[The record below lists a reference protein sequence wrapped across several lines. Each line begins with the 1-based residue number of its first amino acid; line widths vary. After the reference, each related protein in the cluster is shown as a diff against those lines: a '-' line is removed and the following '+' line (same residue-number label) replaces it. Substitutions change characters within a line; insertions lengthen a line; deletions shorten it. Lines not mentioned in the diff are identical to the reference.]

1 MTPQYQ
7 ALVQTLKRLPGLGYR
22 SAEKVALHLLVE
34 NTKSA
39 HDLVESLN
47 QAKSVLGPCENC
59 GNLAE
64 SEMCSLCS
72 SEERDTSQ
80 LCVVEGVT
88 DLFAMERAG
97 VYRGLYH
104 VLHGKLAPI
113 RGIGPNQL
121 NLESLMNRLKKGAV
135 KEVILALGNDM
146 EGEATCHYLNQE
158 IFDGFELQV
167 TRIGFGLPSGGG
179 VTYADEI
186 TLKSALEGRKL
197 I

>member
-1 MTPQYQ
+1 MQ
-7 ALVQTLKRLPGLGYR
+7 VLKRLPGLGYR

-34 NTKSA
+34 DISSSN
-39 HDLVESLN
+39 DLIDCLN
-47 QAKSVLGPCENC
+47 QAKSLLGPCEIC

-64 SEMCSLCS
+64 NNHCVICLSED
-72 SEERDTSQ
+72 RDHAQ

-97 VYRGLYH
+97 VFRGLYH
-104 VLHGKLAPI
+104 VLHGKLAPV
-113 RGIGPNQL
+113 RGVGPEQL
-121 NLESLMNRLKKGAV
+121 NLSNLSNRIKDKGIA
-135 KEVILALGNDM
+135 EVILALGNDM

-158 IFDGFELQV
+158 IFHGHDLQV

-186 TLKSALEGRKL
+186 TLRSSFESRKKL
-197 I
+197 

>member
-1 MTPQYQ
+1 MQ
-7 ALVQTLKRLPGLGYR
+7 ALKRLPGIGYR

-34 NTKSA
+34 STSSA
-39 HDLVESLN
+39 TALIDCLN
-47 QAKSVLGPCENC
+47 QAKSTLGPCIVC

-64 SEMCSLCS
+64 EDKCSLCLS
-72 SEERDTSQ
+72 GERDPTQ
-80 LCVVEGVT
+80 LCIVESVT

-97 VYRGLYH
+97 VFRVLYH
-104 VLHGKLAPI
+104 VLHGKLAPV
-113 RGIGPNQL
+113 RGVGPDQL
-121 NLESLMNRLKKGAV
+121 NIESLSKRLTEGDV

-158 IFDGFELQV
+158 IFDGQNLEV

-186 TLKSALEGRKL
+186 TLRSALEGRKS

>member
-1 MTPQYQ
+1 LTPQYQ

-39 HDLVESLN
+39 NDLVESLN
-47 QAKSVLGPCENC
+47 QAKSVLGPCQNC

-64 SEMCSLCS
+64 DELCSLCS
-72 SEERDTSQ
+72 SEERDASQ
-80 LCVVEGVT
+80 LCIVEGVT

-97 VYRGLYH
+97 IFKGLYH

-113 RGIGPNQL
+113 RGIGPENL
-121 NLESLMNRLKKGAV
+121 NLNRLKDRIQTGIV
-135 KEVILALGNDM
+135 TEIILALGNDM

-158 IFDGFELQV
+158 VFKGLELKV
-167 TRIGFGLPSGGG
+167 SRIGFGLPSGGG
-179 VTYADEI
+179 LTYADEI
-186 TLKSALEGRKL
+186 TLKSALEGRRQL
-197 I
+197 